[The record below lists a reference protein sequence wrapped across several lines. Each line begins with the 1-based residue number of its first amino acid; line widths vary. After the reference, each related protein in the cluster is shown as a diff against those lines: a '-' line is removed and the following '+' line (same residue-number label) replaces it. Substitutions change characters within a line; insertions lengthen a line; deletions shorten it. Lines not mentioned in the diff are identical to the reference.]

1 MDGKDAKL
9 EVRGLKYFHKLLPLF
24 SRLHEVGT
32 ARDTASNRR
41 LHFDQYASLVM
52 LYLFNPLIKSLRTLQ
67 HTLSLPKVART
78 IGIKRFS
85 LGSFSEAPA
94 VFEPQPLKAVIAE
107 LATQVQPLAKDP
119 RLKDLQHALTLVD
132 GTLLQALPKLAQAAA
147 EGTCYTTARDG
158 SKRYAW
164 RLHTQLDLSLPQPL
178 RIDVTGGSSSGDN
191 SERSV
196 LWRSL
201 EAGRCYV
208 ADAAYADYGLFG
220 AIAAIGS
227 SYVCR
232 IREDSVFEVL
242 EERELSHEAL
252 AAGVVRDVL
261 ARPGTK
267 GGDPVRFI
275 ELQVTPRV
283 LKTRKR
289 EQYHKSTRSSDR
301 LLIATNLLSLPVEL
315 VALIYSKRYSVELFF
330 RFFKGM
336 LGMRHLLS
344 QRVEGVEIQT
354 YCAVIACLL
363 ISLETG
369 KKPNKRMVE
378 MLGFYLMGL
387 ASEQDVIDF
396 LNKPDNTGVK
406 LRAKDELWKK
416 LGV

>member
-1 MDGKDAKL
+1 M
-9 EVRGLKYFHKLLPLF
+9 
-24 SRLHEVGT
+24 
-32 ARDTASNRR
+32 
-41 LHFDQYASLVM
+41 
-52 LYLFNPLIKSLRTLQ
+52 
-67 HTLSLPKVART
+67 
-78 IGIKRFS
+78 
-85 LGSFSEAPA
+85 
-94 VFEPQPLKAVIAE
+94 
-107 LATQVQPLAKDP
+107 
-119 RLKDLQHALTLVD
+119 
-132 GTLLQALPKLAQAAA
+132 
-147 EGTCYTTARDG
+147 
-158 SKRYAW
+158 
-164 RLHTQLDLSLPQPL
+164 
-178 RIDVTGGSSSGDN
+178 
-191 SERSV
+191 
-196 LWRSL
+196 

-208 ADAAYADYGLFG
+208 TDTAYADYGLFD
-220 AIAAIGS
+220 AIAAVGS

-261 ARPGTK
+261 VRPGTK
-267 GGDPVRFI
+267 GGEPVRYI
-275 ELQVTPRV
+275 ELQVTPRPV
-283 LKTRKR
+283 KTRKR
-289 EQYHKSTRSSDR
+289 QQYHKSTRRSDR
-301 LLIATNLLSLPVEL
+301 LLIATNLLSLPAEL

-387 ASEQDVIDF
+387 ATEQDVMDF